1 MKRLR
6 LLGKMALAA
15 YLMIAAAASVAGW
28 VMGAGALYPQ
38 RLPLSLGLVA
48 RADAVFSRLGAT
60 RKDLEVV
67 ATDGAVLRGWKVQAA
82 QPIGD
87 WVLLFHGVADNRV
100 GTLQYAEFLLRR
112 GYSVVMMDAR
122 AHGASD
128 GSLATYGWRER
139 NDTHAVVEALV
150 TAEHPHCI
158 FELGESMG
166 AAVALQSAA
175 IEPKIDGVVAES
187 PFGSLR
193 EVTYDYTGLHW
204 SPLLGKTLFLPASL
218 AAIPQM
224 ERAGGFHAKDI
235 SPEHSV
241 TMRAF
246 PVLLICDGND
256 KIIPCRHTNAI
267 YAAAAGTKQ
276 LWLVPGAG
284 HTGAYG
290 TSPDE
295 FERRVTTFF
304 TGVHGE
310 KNN

>member
-6 LLGKMALAA
+6 LLGKIALAA
-15 YLMIAAAASVAGW
+15 YLLIAAAASVAGW

-38 RLPLSLGLVA
+38 RSPLSLGLIA
-48 RADAVFSRLGAT
+48 RADAAFSRLGAS
-60 RKDLEVV
+60 RQEFEV
-67 ATDGAVLRGWKVQAA
+67 AAADGAVLRGWKVQPA
-82 QPIGD
+82 QPMGD

-128 GSLATYGWRER
+128 GSLATYGWREW
-139 NDTHAVVEALV
+139 NDTHAVIEALV

-166 AAVALQSAA
+166 AAIALQSAA
-175 IEPKIDGVVAES
+175 MEPKIDGVVAES
-187 PFGSLR
+187 SFRNLR

-218 AAIPQM
+218 AAIAQM
-224 ERAGGFHAKDI
+224 EKAGGFHAKDI

-241 TMRAF
+241 AMRAF

-256 KIIPCRHTNAI
+256 KTIPCRHTKAI
-267 YAAAAGTKQ
+267 YAAATGPKQ
-276 LWLVPGAG
+276 LWVVPGAG

-295 FERRVTTFF
+295 FERRVTAFF
-304 TGVHGE
+304 AGVHAE
-310 KNN
+310 KSN

>member
-1 MKRLR
+1 MRVHRLVGKIA
-6 LLGKMALAA
+6 LGASLVM
-15 YLMIAAAASVAGW
+15 AAAEAMAGCAL
-28 VMGAGALYPQ
+28 GTGALHPQ
-38 RLPLSLGLVA
+38 RSPLLPNSIA
-48 RADAVFSRLGAT
+48 RADAVFSRLGAS
-60 RKDLEVV
+60 RHDFEVR
-67 ATDGAVLRGWKVQAA
+67 AADGTILRGWKVGAA
-82 QPIGD
+82 QPVGD
-87 WVLLFHGVADNRV
+87 WVLLFHGVADNRL
-100 GTLQYAEFLLRR
+100 GTLQYAGFLLRR

-128 GSLATYGWRER
+128 GSQATYGWRER
-139 NDTHAVVEALV
+139 DDTRGVVEALV
-150 TAEHPHCI
+150 AAEHPHCI

-166 AAVALQSAA
+166 AAIALQSAT

-187 PFGSLR
+187 SFRNLR

-204 SPLLGKTLFLPASL
+204 SPFLGKTLFLPASL

-224 ERAGGFHAKDI
+224 EKAGGFHAKDI

-241 TMRAF
+241 AMRAF

-256 KIIPCRHTNAI
+256 KTIPCRHSKAI
-267 YAAAAGTKQ
+267 YAAAKGPKQ
-276 LWLVPGAG
+276 LWVVPGAG

-304 TGVHGE
+304 AGVHAE
-310 KNN
+310 KHN